1 MTAIQFERGSAWDT
15 TKDIFRRF
23 GIYIVLVLIV
33 IASSIMNENF
43 LTSRNLTNVVRAISV
58 VMMIACA
65 EQLAITAGMIDLS
78 PGSVV
83 AFAGVVSTGV
93 FVSTQSVVLGLLAGT
108 GVGAACGLVNGI
120 ILTRYGIPPFIVTLA
135 MQTVARGLALVYTN
149 GVPISNLGAFK
160 VLGQGFIG
168 PIPVPVLIL
177 AIVLFITW
185 FILTQMR
192 LGRYIYAIGG
202 NEEAAVATGI
212 NVKRVKLLA
221 YVIGGFFIGLAG
233 VVLMSRVNSGQP
245 SIGIGYEFDAIT
257 AVVVGGTSLNGG
269 KGSILGTIAGG
280 LIVGIIN
287 NMLNLQNVSSYYQII
302 AKGVIIALAVILD
315 VKTKGGNK

>member
-1 MTAIQFERGSAWDT
+1 MSEPAMTWREYAVDVF
-15 TKDIFRRF
+15 KRF
-23 GIYIVLVLIV
+23 GIYIVLVLII
-33 IASSIMNENF
+33 IASAIMNKNF
-43 LTSRNLTNVVRAISV
+43 LTQANITNVVRSIAV

-93 FVSTQSVVLGLLAGT
+93 FVSTQSVVLGVLAGA
-108 GVGAACGLVNGI
+108 GVGGACGLVNGI
-120 ILTRYGIPPFIVTLA
+120 ILTRYNIPPFIVTLA
-135 MQTVARGLALVYTN
+135 MQTVARGLALVYTG

-160 VLGQGFIG
+160 WLGQGFIG
-168 PIPVPVLIL
+168 PVPVPVFIMAL
-177 AIVLFITW
+177 VLFVTW
-185 FILTQMR
+185 YILTQTR
-192 LGRYIYAIGG
+192 TGRYIYAIGG
-202 NEEAAVATGI
+202 NEDAAIATGI
-212 NVKRVKLLA
+212 KVKRVKRLA
-221 YVIGGFFIGLAG
+221 YLFGGVFIGIAG

-245 SIGIGYEFDAIT
+245 SIGVGYEFDAIT

-302 AKGVIIALAVILD
+302 AKGVIIALAVIID
-315 VKTKGGNK
+315 VKTKGNK

>member
-1 MTAIQFERGSAWDT
+1 MSEPTVPWRAYAVDVF
-15 TKDIFRRF
+15 KRF
-23 GIYIVLVLIV
+23 GIYIVLVLIIV
-33 IASSIMNENF
+33 FSAAMNKNF
-43 LTSRNLTNVVRAISV
+43 LTQANITNVVRSIAV

-78 PGSVV
+78 PGSVA

-93 FVSTQSVVLGLLAGT
+93 FVSTQSVLLGVLAGA
-108 GVGAACGLVNGI
+108 GVGGACGLVNGV
-120 ILTRYGIPPFIVTLA
+120 ILTRYNIPPFIVTLA
-135 MQTVARGLALVYTN
+135 MQTVARGLALVYTG

-160 VLGQGFIG
+160 WLGQGFIG
-168 PIPVPVLIL
+168 PVPVPVFIMAL
-177 AIVLFITW
+177 VLFVTW
-185 FILTQMR
+185 YILTQTR
-192 LGRYIYAIGG
+192 TGRYIYAIGG
-202 NEEAAVATGI
+202 NEDAAIATGI
-212 NVKRVKLLA
+212 KVKRVKRLA
-221 YVIGGFFIGLAG
+221 YIFGGVFIGIAG

-245 SIGIGYEFDAIT
+245 SIGVGYEFDAIT

-302 AKGVIIALAVILD
+302 AKGVIIALAVIID
-315 VKTKGGNK
+315 VKTKGEK